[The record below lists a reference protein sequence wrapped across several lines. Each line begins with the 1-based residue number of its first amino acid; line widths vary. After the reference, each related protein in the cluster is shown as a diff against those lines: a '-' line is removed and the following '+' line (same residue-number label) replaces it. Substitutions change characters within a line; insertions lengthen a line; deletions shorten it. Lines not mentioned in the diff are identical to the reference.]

1 VAGTDRSSARRAS
14 RSILELARLLSDG
27 EWHGIDYLAVAAG
40 KYLRPEV
47 AWRCSGGSTTW
58 EGQQRYIDKKLRQ
71 WERLGRVEKRRN
83 GNSIEWRLVTN
94 QWVHDYLEELARR
107 RAAGRQISAR
117 LEAKRITDTTPVHKP
132 GRPRAVPDNLAR
144 LAVDLYQRGHGY
156 RAIARMLRTE
166 GISPSFGTI
175 RNIIKGQKVV

>member
-1 VAGTDRSSARRAS
+1 VAGTDRSGARRAS
-14 RSILELARLLSDG
+14 RGILELARLLSDG
-27 EWHGIDYLAVAAG
+27 EWHSVDYLAVAAG

-58 EGQQRYIDKKLRQ
+58 EGQRRYIDKKLRQ
-71 WERLGRVEKRRN
+71 WERLGRVEKKRN
-83 GNSIEWRLVTN
+83 GSSIEWRLAAS
-94 QWVHDYLEELARR
+94 QWVHDYLEELAGR
-107 RAAGRQISAR
+107 RAAGRQISSRVEAR
-117 LEAKRITDTTPVHKP
+117 EISNATPEHKP

-144 LAVDLYQRGHGY
+144 LAVNLYRQGHGY
-156 RAIARMLRTE
+156 RAIARMLRDE